1 MRSRMVPVLVGALA
15 MGLIVVGAGAAAGVR
30 IPDHSIGLKKLT
42 PHLAKLVK
50 EGRKEGQQGSQGPT
64 GPTGP
69 TGRAGS
75 LGPIGPQGP
84 TGDQNVTPYSTT
96 LVPGDPDRTLAVVGP
111 LTFVGSCQEEGE
123 DLLTAKMSVTS
134 DEDGVR
140 LNNKPLDQGETLKL
154 QELTLPVASTEE
166 ELFFPIIRAWN
177 TAGTFALE
185 GVPTVVVASLPG
197 RCQFFGSLIE
207 DS

>member
-1 MRSRMVPVLVGALA
+1 MRGRMVPVLVALA
-15 MGLIVVGAGAAAGVR
+15 VGLIVVAAGAAAGVR

-42 PHLAKLVK
+42 PHLAKLVR
-50 EGRKEGQQGSQGPT
+50 EGGKEGQRGPQGAT

-69 TGRAGS
+69 GGS
-75 LGPIGPQGP
+75 LGPVGPQGP
-84 TGDQNVTPYSTT
+84 TGDQNVVPYSTT
-96 LVPGDPDRTLAVVGP
+96 LDPGDPVRTLAVVGP
-111 LTFVGSCQEEGE
+111 LMFVGSCQEEGE
-123 DLLTAKMSVTS
+123 DLLTEKMSVTS

-140 LNNKPLDQGETLKL
+140 LNNKPLEQGETMKL
-154 QELTLPVASTEE
+154 QELTVSVGSPEE

-185 GVPTVVVASLPG
+185 GVPTTVVASLPG

>member
-1 MRSRMVPVLVGALA
+1 MRRRTVPALIGALA
-15 MGLIVVGAGAAAGVR
+15 MGLIVVAAGAAAGVR
-30 IPDHSIGLKKLT
+30 IPDHSIGFKKLT
-42 PHLAKLVK
+42 PHLAKLVR
-50 EGRKEGQQGSQGPT
+50 EGGKEGQQGPQGPQGLAGPT
-64 GPTGP
+64 GP
-69 TGRAGS
+69 AGS

-84 TGDQNVTPYSTT
+84 TGDQNVVPYSTT
-96 LVPGDPDRTLAVVGP
+96 LAPGDPDRTLAVVGP
-111 LTFVGSCQEEGE
+111 LTFVGSCQAEGE

-154 QELTLPVASTEE
+154 QELTVPVGSPEE

-185 GVPTVVVASLPG
+185 GVPTLVVDSLPG

>member
-1 MRSRMVPVLVGALA
+1 MRGRMVPALVGALA

-42 PHLAKLVK
+42 PHLAELLR
-50 EGRKEGQQGSQGPT
+50 EGGKEGQQGPRGSAGP
-64 GPTGP
+64 
-69 TGRAGS
+69 AGS
-75 LGPIGPQGP
+75 LGPRGPQGP
-84 TGDQNVTPYSTT
+84 AGDQNVVPYSATMA
-96 LVPGDPDRTLAVVGP
+96 PGDPDRTLATVGP
-111 LTFVGSCQEEGE
+111 LTFVGSCKPEGE
-123 DLLTAKMSVTS
+123 DLLTVQMSVTS

-140 LNNKPLDQGETLKL
+140 LNNKPLDQGETMKL
-154 QELTLPVASTEE
+154 QELTVPVGSPEE

-185 GVPTVVVASLPG
+185 GVPTLVVDSLPG
-197 RCQFFGSLIE
+197 RCQFFASLIE

>member
-1 MRSRMVPVLVGALA
+1 MRSRMVPALIGALA
-15 MGLIVVGAGAAAGVR
+15 MGLIVVAAGAAAGVR
-30 IPDHSIGLKKLT
+30 IPNHSIGLKKLT
-42 PHLAKLVK
+42 PHLAKLVR
-50 EGRKEGQQGSQGPT
+50 EGGNEGQPGPQGPAGPT
-64 GPTGP
+64 GS
-69 TGRAGS
+69 AGS
-75 LGPIGPQGP
+75 LGPMGPQGA
-84 TGDQNVTPYSTT
+84 TGDQNVAPYSTSMA
-96 LVPGDPDRTLAVVGP
+96 PGDPDRTLAVVGP

-140 LNNKPLDQGETLKL
+140 LNNKPLDQGETFKL
-154 QELTLPVASTEE
+154 QELTVSVGSPEE

-185 GVPTVVVASLPG
+185 GVPTLVVNSLPG

>member
-1 MRSRMVPVLVGALA
+1 MRSRLVPVLVGALA
-15 MGLIVVGAGAAAGVR
+15 MGLIVVAAGAAAGVR

-42 PHLAKLVK
+42 PHLAKLVT
-50 EGRKEGQQGSQGPT
+50 EDGREGQQGPQGPAGPT
-64 GPTGP
+64 GSAGLPGP
-69 TGRAGS
+69 M
-75 LGPIGPQGP
+75 GPQGA
-84 TGDQNVTPYSTT
+84 TGDQNVVPYSTAM
-96 LVPGDPDRTLAVVGP
+96 VPGDPDRTLAVVGP

-154 QELTLPVASTEE
+154 QELTVPVGSPEE
-166 ELFFPIIRAWN
+166 ELFLPIIRAWN
-177 TAGTFALE
+177 TPGTFALE
-185 GVPTVVVASLPG
+185 GVPTVVVNSLPD

>member
-1 MRSRMVPVLVGALA
+1 MRSRLVPVLVGALA
-15 MGLIVVGAGAAAGVR
+15 MGLIVVAAGAAAGVR
-30 IPDHSIGLKKLT
+30 IPNHSIGLKKLT
-42 PHLAKLVK
+42 PHLAKLVT
-50 EGRKEGQQGSQGPT
+50 EGDKQRQQGLQGPAGPT
-64 GPTGP
+64 GP
-69 TGRAGS
+69 AGS

-84 TGDQNVTPYSTT
+84 SGDQNVVPYSTT
-96 LVPGDPDRTLAVVGP
+96 LAPGDPDRTLAVVGP

-154 QELTLPVASTEE
+154 QELTVSVGSPEE
-166 ELFFPIIRAWN
+166 ELFFPIIRAWS

-185 GVPTVVVASLPG
+185 GVPTVVVNSLPG